1 MNDAACSVSI
11 GFVIR
16 GVANIVQGADRS
28 GGSEPGVTTYGSFTF
43 SPSSIGF
50 LRWLTDPGR
59 HVPAYIRDV
68 MLVELFTST
77 SAIAA
82 GFLNTSMVNIAGILL
97 HGGPVFWFLLAAD
110 LAMGGLRLLVIR
122 RVLLARKTGARSPTN
137 FHLITSLAWACVLG
151 AVGFLAMSSN
161 IASLQTMSTAT
172 TIAICGANLPRFY
185 PAPRFAL
192 AMFSLELLPLIAGT
206 LVASDHALRIIAMM
220 TPGYYF
226 AAYAIITRLQ
236 KISIAFQQASHES
249 KFQARHD
256 PLTGLLNRFGLNEA
270 LEDQVSAAPFLIL
283 FYLDLDGFKQI
294 NDTHGHPAGD
304 ALLRQVAERLASA
317 MRAGDLAARVGG
329 DEFVVVAPGMT
340 PCDAEAFAQR
350 LIRGIEAPYRLE
362 EAGEVRVGVSIG
374 YACAPDDCVTLAGLY
389 RQADAALYDV
399 KLSMKGT
406 TRRFTVPA

>member
-1 MNDAACSVSI
+1 M
-11 GFVIR
+11 
-16 GVANIVQGADRS
+16 
-28 GGSEPGVTTYGSFTF
+28 TTYGAFTF

-50 LRWLTDPGR
+50 LRWMTDPGR

-77 SAIAA
+77 GAIAA
-82 GFLNTSMVNIAGILL
+82 GFLNTSMVNIAAILL
-97 HGGPVFWFLLAAD
+97 HCGGVFWFLLVAD
-110 LAMGGLRLLVIR
+110 LIMGGLRLLVIR
-122 RVLLARKTGARSPTN
+122 RVLIARKTGAPSPTN
-137 FHLITSLAWACVLG
+137 FHLITSLAWAAILG
-151 AVGFLAMSSN
+151 AVGYLAMSSN
-161 IASLQTMSTAT
+161 IPSLQTMSTAT

-185 PAPRFAL
+185 PAPRFAI

-206 LVASDHALRIIAMM
+206 LVASDHALRVIAMM

-226 AAYAIITRLQ
+226 AAFAIITRLQ
-236 KISIAFQQASHES
+236 KISIAFQLASHES

-256 PLTGLLNRFGLNEA
+256 PLTGLLNRFGLSEA
-270 LEDQVSAAPFLIL
+270 LADHAFGDLPSLIL

-304 ALLRQVAERLASA
+304 ALLRQVAERLKTAT
-317 MRAGDLAARVGG
+317 RGQDFAARVGG
-329 DEFVVVAPGMT
+329 DEFVVVAPGML
-340 PCDAEAFAQR
+340 PDDAEDFARR
-350 LIRGIEAPYRLE
+350 LIRRIEAPYRLE

-374 YACAPDDCVTLAGLY
+374 YACAPEDCVTLAGLY

-406 TRRFTVPA
+406 TRRFRVAA

>member
-1 MNDAACSVSI
+1 M
-11 GFVIR
+11 
-16 GVANIVQGADRS
+16 
-28 GGSEPGVTTYGSFTF
+28 TTYGAFTF

-82 GFLNTSMVNIAGILL
+82 GFLNTSMVNIAGILM
-97 HGGPVFWFLLAAD
+97 HGGRVFWFLLAAD
-110 LAMGGLRLLVIR
+110 LMMGGLRLLVIR
-122 RVLLARKTGARSPTN
+122 RVLIARKTGARSPTN

-151 AVGFLAMSSN
+151 AVGYLAMSSN

-206 LVASDHALRIIAMM
+206 LVASDHSLRVIAMM

-236 KISIAFQQASHES
+236 KISIAFQKASHES

-270 LEDQVSAAPFLIL
+270 LADPAGETPALIL

-304 ALLRQVAERLASA
+304 ALLRQVAERLAGS

-340 PCDAEAFAQR
+340 PYDAEGFAQR
-350 LIRGIEAPYRLE
+350 LIRCIKAPYRLE

-374 YACAPDDCVTLAGLY
+374 YACAPDDCATLSGLY

-406 TRRFTVPA
+406 TRRFTVAA